1 MKTGSLGIALIHN
14 NGSYVSE
21 KDGVQI
27 TKNGKVVETLT
38 TDEAIK
44 RGIVR
49 YQAVIFGNGTAP
61 KIENG
66 KVIEGQED
74 VPFIVKAN
82 AFLNA
87 DLKTDAQGKPEGN
100 SKAKVKKYVSEAD
113 LLNKEAG
120 YGTKKGSSSSSSS
133 SGTSKAQS
141 GTGSSKPKVDY

>member
-1 MKTGSLGIALIHN
+1 
-14 NGSYVSE
+14 
-21 KDGVQI
+21 VQI
-27 TKNGKVVETLT
+27 TRGDKVVETLT

-61 KIENG
+61 KG
-66 KVIEGQED
+66 DDTTED

-87 DLKTDAQGKPEGN
+87 DLQTDAQGKPEGN

-113 LLNKEAG
+113 KLNQEAG